1 MKILITTTQV
11 PFVRGGAEIHAEGL
25 RDALECEG
33 HEAEIISIP
42 FKWYPPE
49 RIVENIMACRLLD
62 LTESCGS
69 KIDRVIGLKFPAYL
83 IPHPN
88 KVLWILHQHRTA
100 YELWDTPMGD
110 LINWPNG
117 LQIRDAIRRADKNLI
132 PEAKAVFAN
141 SANVASRLKKFCD
154 IEAPPLYHPPA
165 DADKFYCAEAQDY
178 LFYPSRIDELKR
190 QEIII
195 RALSLTKEKV
205 CVRFAGTPDYAPYLD
220 NLKRLASKLK
230 VAERIKWL
238 GFVSDEEKRD
248 LYARSR
254 GVVFPPVDEDYGYI
268 TLEAMLASKPVITL
282 TDSGGPLEFVVDG
295 ETGLVAD
302 PDPAS
307 LAEGLDALWQNPKQ
321 GAVWGEAGRE
331 RLETLGL
338 SWKNVVESLL
348 A

>member
-25 RDALECEG
+25 RSALVREG

-117 LQIRDAIRRADKNLI
+117 LQVRDAIRRADKNLI

-165 DADKFYCAEAQDY
+165 DTDKFYCAEAQDY

-195 RALSLTKEKV
+195 RALALTKEKV
-205 CVRFAGTPDYAPYLD
+205 CVWFAGTPDYAPYLD
-220 NLKRLASKLK
+220 DLKRLASKLK

-302 PDPAS
+302 SDPAS